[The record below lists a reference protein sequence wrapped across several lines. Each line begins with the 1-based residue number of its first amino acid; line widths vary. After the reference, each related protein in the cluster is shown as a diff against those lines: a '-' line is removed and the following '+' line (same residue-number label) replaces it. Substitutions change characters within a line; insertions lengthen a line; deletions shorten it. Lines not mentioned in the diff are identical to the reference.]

1 MSAHRAPVECYVCGK
16 KGHVSKNCWQNKNQE
31 QPPYQYQQ
39 EQQPP
44 QHKYNVYKIGKK
56 YNASN
61 DPASL
66 LAILGISSNNHPG
79 LVEQIEDA
87 AALDNRI
94 SDYEYLMKQ
103 FNKLKNKS
111 YSRFLE
117 LNGIFIVSS
126 LVKYNNEH

>member
-16 KGHVSKNCWQNKNQE
+16 KGHVSKNCWQNRNQE
-31 QPPYQYQQ
+31 QQPYQYQQ

-44 QHKYNVYKIGKK
+44 QHKYNVYKIGKN

-94 SDYEYLMKQ
+94 NDQTYLMKQ
-103 FNKLKNKS
+103 FNKLKNKP
-111 YSRFLE
+111 YSTFLE
-117 LNGIFIVSS
+117 LNGIYIVSS